1 MRLGVRLLASVLILT
16 MYLPVG
22 VAQASGV
29 ETIQITGLN
38 PVETPGVSDLNVVVT
53 AFLDGTEDPAYGGMV
68 HFTTTD
74 PSFSLPGDYT
84 FDGSEGHHSFSVTL
98 NTVGPQTVTVTDDGS
113 LTDSMSTYVDNPP
126 VANPDSKT
134 VAENA
139 ASTAINVLANDTDVD
154 SGDTLTVSSVTDP
167 PHGTATVDP
176 FGAGVH
182 YTPTT
187 NYSGPDSFTYALSDG
202 HGGTDNSTVTVTV
215 THVNQNPVAN
225 PDSKTVAENAAS
237 TAFNVLANDTDVDSG
252 DTLTVSSVTDPPHG
266 TASVDP
272 FGAGVHYTPTTNYSG
287 PDSVSY
293 THLRAHETGRNLVC
307 RLLLEKT

>member
-98 NTVGPQTVTVTDDGS
+98 NTVGPQTVIVTDDGS

-126 VANPDSKT
+126 VANPASMT

-202 HGGTDNSTVTVTV
+202 HGGTDTGTVTVTV
-215 THVNQNPVAN
+215 SPVNQPPSFTKGAN
-225 PDSKTVAENAAS
+225 QALPEEDSPAVHTVVHWAS
-237 TAFNVLANDTDVDSG
+237 GFIAGPPNESSQALLAYHVSNDNHALFSTQPSIDTIGNLTYTLAIDQAGTANV
-252 DTLTVSSVTDPPHG
+252 SVTVQD
-266 TASVDP
+266 
-272 FGAGVHYTPTTNYSG
+272 
-287 PDSVSY
+287 
-293 THLRAHETGRNLVC
+293 
-307 RLLLEKT
+307 